1 MNQKTLMLMVGCG
14 AAGAIAGIFKAPITG
29 VIFTLE
35 VLMLDLT
42 MASIVP
48 LLISATTASIFT
60 YFLSGSDFMFGFNHT
75 DPFQLER
82 VPFYILLG
90 VICGFVSLYFTRGMV
105 KLESFFASLNTPIK
119 KLMVGSIMLSLLIFL
134 LPPDRKRVV

>member
-1 MNQKTLMLMVGCG
+1 ML
-14 AAGAIAGIFKAPITG
+14 
-29 VIFTLE
+29 
-35 VLMLDLT
+35 
-42 MASIVP
+42 
-48 LLISATTASIFT
+48 
-60 YFLSGSDFMFGFNHT
+60 FNHT

-134 LPPDRKRVV
+134 LPPLYGEGYDTIGYLLEGNADLVTQNSVFYAFKDNFIMMSLFLFLVLFFKIFASAADRQSVV